1 VVIGLGLLGVTV
13 LSNLLKHD
21 SDYTQPEPV
30 STATEAPTNA
40 PATAPTAPATRRTT
54 TQPQPTKT
62 ATTAP
67 EPSDTDIVAK
77 NRIYKTGV
85 QKTVNCRESGARAN
99 SATNARK
106 YYNAVLA
113 CLVKAWPRQVAM
125 AGGRFVPPHLV
136 IFSGYAVSP
145 CSGNAPSS
153 FYCSSNRTIYMDVNS
168 DVRWYQTYLSY
179 NNRTQAMAW
188 LRAEMTDTVAHEFGH
203 HVQNMTG
210 ILGATDNLRYE
221 FTGDK
226 SLEMSRRLEIQA
238 TCFGNVFMGANQ
250 SSYKMT
256 GLLKSQLDY
265 LHSHQGDEYGSQPD
279 HGSRAII
286 PRWANAGFVTRSPSA
301 CNTYTA
307 SPTYVR

>member
-1 VVIGLGLLGVTV
+1 M
-13 LSNLLKHD
+13 
-21 SDYTQPEPV
+21 
-30 STATEAPTNA
+30 
-40 PATAPTAPATRRTT
+40 
-54 TQPQPTKT
+54 
-62 ATTAP
+62 
-67 EPSDTDIVAK
+67 
-77 NRIYKTGV
+77 

-99 SATNARK
+99 SATNTRK
-106 YYNAVLA
+106 YYNTVLA
-113 CLVKAWPRQVAM
+113 CLVKAWPKQVAL

-136 IFSGYAVSP
+136 AFAGTAQSP
-145 CSGNAPSS
+145 CGGSSPSS

-168 DVRWYQTYLSY
+168 DLKWYQLYLTYP
-179 NNRTQAMAW
+179 NKTQAMAW

-210 ILGATDNLRYE
+210 ILAATDNLQYE
-221 FTGDK
+221 FSGDK

-238 TCFGNVFMGANQ
+238 TCFGNVFMGANK
-250 SSYKMT
+250 SSYGMT

-265 LHSHQGDEYGSQPD
+265 LHSHQGDEYMTQPD

-307 SPTYVR
+307 SPKYVR